1 MQTSDE
7 LIKAM
12 EAADKAVRKSQSVN
26 EFYGVRAGM
35 RPIAPW
41 PTESGKIIFLDIDGV
56 LNSEKSA
63 RQFGTRYRFA
73 KPNVAALNEILRQ
86 TDARIVIASS
96 WREAMMLSEIVGY
109 LERDGVLAGR
119 VAGKTQFLQKA
130 RGLEIDAWLHSVPYA
145 VSSFAILDDR
155 DDMEMHR
162 ARLVQINPQVGLNM
176 AQAQRAIELLLTP
189 WKSTPLPAKKD

>member
-1 MQTSDE
+1 
-7 LIKAM
+7 M

-155 DDMEMHR
+155 DDMKMHR